1 MDVEAISSF
10 AGANL
15 NVLLAVAAVRP
26 TQNHH
31 SSTHGYFR
39 PFINEDTLSTDEF
52 LSQNAHVSLQV
63 LATTILLF
71 VRNRIKPETRAPA
84 AVPPAPIDI
93 KLRVAILNAVLP
105 EFTQMI
111 SVRVLGHSDI
121 EQLLL
126 RAGYPPD
133 NSDSIFVLNEL
144 REAAS
149 RSISSAPCRAAH
161 VWQSKEELQ
170 RYFKDTIVSIAE
182 VTGVNQISVA
192 YALQSNL
199 GSVVG
204 AMKDVVSSTELQD
217 ATASAQ
223 PTSSPPD
230 QCMFLS
236 ADNCSGTVWTC
247 PSCGLAACSACHM
260 HSVLNAERFPMLDDN
275 PTRVRFVMKS
285 RELRCCL

>member
-26 TQNHH
+26 TLYHQNFITVQRMAI
-31 SSTHGYFR
+31 SCLR
-39 PFINEDTLSTDEF
+39 PFINEDTLSTDGF

-149 RSISSAPCRAAH
+149 RSISSAPCRAAQ

-182 VTGVNQISVA
+182 VTGVNQFSVA

-204 AMKDVVSSTELQD
+204 AMKDVVSSTELHD

-223 PTSSPPD
+223 PTVSLPD
-230 QCMFLS
+230 QCMLEVCTT
-236 ADNCSGTVWTC
+236 DCSGTVLTC

-260 HSVLNAERFPMLDDN
+260 HSVLSAERFPICWMTIPHASGL
-275 PTRVRFVMKS
+275 
-285 RELRCCL
+285 